1 MLWVIKHPRKLPMR
15 KVSFVETFKNCN
27 IDCHQLCVS
36 LFSNFVI
43 DSLQRAI
50 DLEFRD
56 LRNYFYQCPP
66 QLAAIKIVGFRF
78 ECIHLEA
85 LISRCTDSLC
95 VNLKPLWVQKEPC
108 LLFKSSSPYSSAVSF
123 VHDEIRTGTC
133 AF

>member
-1 MLWVIKHPRKLPMR
+1 MSSVVCVIVFQFCL
-15 KVSFVETFKNCN
+15 
-27 IDCHQLCVS
+27 
-36 LFSNFVI
+36 I
-43 DSLQRAI
+43 DSLQRTI
-50 DLEFRD
+50 DLEFCD

-78 ECIHLEA
+78 ECIRLEA
-85 LISRCTDSLC
+85 LISCCTDSLC

-108 LLFKSSSPYSSAVSF
+108 LLFKSSSPFSSAVSF